1 MITSIKGKASP
12 PAPLRME
19 RGVNGG
25 MPPMITSMKG
35 KSLTPGPSPNGEG
48 SEWRDTPDDNINEGT
63 AGEKRK
69 KFR

>member
-35 KSLTPGPSPNGEG
+35 QQEKSEKSSDD
-48 SEWRDTPDDNINEGT
+48 SEYEHS
-63 AGEKRK
+63 
-69 KFR
+69 

>member
-1 MITSIKGKASP
+1 
-12 PAPLRME
+12 ME

-25 MPPMITSMKG
+25 MPPDDNINKG

>member
-12 PAPLRME
+12 PAPLRKE

-35 KSLTPGPSPNGEG
+35 QQEKS
-48 SEWRDTPDDNINEGT
+48 
-63 AGEKRK
+63 EKVQMTVNMNAPK
-69 KFR
+69 MNSAASS